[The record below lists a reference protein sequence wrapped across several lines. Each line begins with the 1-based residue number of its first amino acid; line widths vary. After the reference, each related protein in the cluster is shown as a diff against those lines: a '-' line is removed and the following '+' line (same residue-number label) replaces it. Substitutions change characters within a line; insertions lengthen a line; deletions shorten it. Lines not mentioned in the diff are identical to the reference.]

1 MEKNNERLKKAMS
14 KVKDHMEKNK
24 EKVLMTAALGL
35 CLGGAASM
43 KISEQHELKQ
53 EMKKM
58 EQLDAQATP
67 HDYTSFNLK
76 QYRYDHTGM
85 RKRKNNNDFVKMME
99 DNGFQIET
107 PNNIVPFP
115 VSIVLNISDANGKPV
130 GMATGSLSLAPSCQT
145 KKSEFHQDSNGNTVY
160 SIESA
165 VSVGHELVL
174 NKVEVLDEATELMK
188 LVEQNYEKSYS
199 SKIWMV
205 EGETLFSAHQRSEK
219 LASHKNDHLNY
230 TSHEFHL

>member
-1 MEKNNERLKKAMS
+1 MEDNKKHLKNVMS
-14 KVKDHMEKNK
+14 KVKKRMQKSKDDI
-24 EKVLMTAALGL
+24 VLTATVGL
-35 CLGGAASM
+35 LLGGATGM
-43 KISEQHELKQ
+43 KVSEQHELKQ

-76 QYRYDHTGM
+76 QYWYDHTGM
-85 RKRKNNNDFVKMME
+85 RKRKNNNDFVKMLE

-160 SIESA
+160 SIEGA